1 MYYIVYKVLWE
12 CRNMKI
18 RARCVDHVGGSLWMA
33 GVQERSMCV
42 DHVGGSL
49 WMAGVQERSM
59 GDNYLILWD
68 WLFCLYLL
76 LQGHLLL

>member
-1 MYYIVYKVLWE
+1 
-12 CRNMKI
+12 MKI
-18 RARCVDHVGGSLWMA
+18 RVRCIDHVGGSLWMA
-33 GVQERSMCV
+33 GVQERSICV